1 MKAMMD
7 RRNTILAILALG
19 AMGGSPLASAQ
30 QAKTPRRIATLDDA
44 HESSRA
50 RDWAA
55 FRKRLQD
62 LGYTEAKGY
71 VIEGRWAKVQPDR
84 LPPLAAE
91 LVALNPD
98 VIVTV
103 STPAALAAMR
113 ATTRIPIVAVGATDP
128 VKVGLVKSF
137 ARPEGNLTGIMM
149 VQPDILGKW
158 LELLREIAPKAKSL
172 ALLTNIGNP
181 ASMATYRDLQ
191 ELAKPL
197 GVAVKALDGSTRS
210 NVERAFA
217 DIVRERMGALIV
229 GASGTLLI
237 QRQRIV
243 EAAARLR
250 IPALYARRQFV
261 EAGGLMSYGADFDA
275 LFTRAADYVH
285 RIEQGA
291 KPSELPF
298 EQTSV
303 FRLVVN
309 AKAAQALGLKIPES
323 VRARVDEVIQ

>member
-1 MKAMMD
+1 MK
-7 RRNTILAILALG
+7 RRDTLLALLALG
-19 AMGGSPLASAQ
+19 AAGGASVTLAQPAKPL
-30 QAKTPRRIATLDDA
+30 RRIATLDDT

-62 LGYTEAKGY
+62 LGYTEEKGY
-71 VIEGRWAKVQPDR
+71 LIEGRWAKVQPDR
-84 LPPLAAE
+84 LPALAAE

-98 VIVTV
+98 VIVTA

-113 ATTRIPIVAVGATDP
+113 ATARIPIVSVGATDP

-137 ARPEGNLTGIMM
+137 SRPEGNLTGIMT
-149 VQPDILGKW
+149 VNLNIQGKW
-158 LELLREIAPKAKSL
+158 LELLREIAPKAKTI

-181 ASMATYRDLQ
+181 ASMVGLRELQ

-197 GVAVKALDGSTRS
+197 GVAVKALDGSNPS
-210 NVERAFA
+210 NVERAFES
-217 DIVRERMGALIV
+217 ITRERMDALIV
-229 GASGTLLI
+229 GASGTLTN
-237 QRQRIV
+237 QRQQIV

-250 IPALYARRQFV
+250 IPALYARREFA
-261 EAGGLMSYGADFDA
+261 EAGGLMSYGADYNA

-285 RIEQGA
+285 RILQGA

-298 EQTSV
+298 EQASV

-309 AKAAQALGLKIPES
+309 AKAVQALGLKIPES
-323 VRARVDEVIQ
+323 VRVRVDEVIQ